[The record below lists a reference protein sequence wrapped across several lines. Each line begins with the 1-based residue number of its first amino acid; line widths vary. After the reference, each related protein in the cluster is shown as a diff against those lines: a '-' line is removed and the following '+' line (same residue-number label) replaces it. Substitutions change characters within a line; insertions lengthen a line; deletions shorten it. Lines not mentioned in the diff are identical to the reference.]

1 MIRHY
6 GSNGRRADKQV
17 SLGHDPEKLA
27 ERTISADAVL
37 KGEQEL
43 YIVRR
48 SDRREREEME
58 GLLRDSSNGIYL
70 PTDPYVIERIGHIW
84 SELGKWGKT
93 PIKGRWAYNTHGDYS
108 DAVFYYTLYGET
120 QCSLFLEQ
128 DGVKAVERN
137 LDLPRVRED
146 IIASAHTSG
155 TIKRWRGHS
164 FKMFTSEL
172 EARKFIRQQTIADG
186 LAAGLDAFIQDA
198 DLPEQ
203 VIVKVTEH
211 HKTNEPILNRAYG
224 TAQRSFRAAVDAGSE
239 HRTFKLQYG
248 EDGFPTISFSS
259 MSTFM

>member
-6 GSNGRRADKQV
+6 SRYGKRADEKV
-17 SLGHDPEKLA
+17 TLNHDPDRQA

-48 SDRREREEME
+48 SDRREREEIE

-70 PTDPYVIERIGHIW
+70 PTDPYVIERVGHIW

-93 PIKGRWAYNTHGDYS
+93 PSKGRWSYGAHGDYS
-108 DAVFYYTLYGET
+108 DAQFYYTLWSDT
-120 QCSLFLEQ
+120 HQSSLLN
-128 DGVKAVERN
+128 GVEADERN

-146 IIASAHTSG
+146 VIASAHISG
-155 TIKRWRGHS
+155 TIKRWYGQG
-164 FKMFTSEL
+164 FKLFTSEL

-186 LAAGLDAFIQDA
+186 LEAGIDAFIRDA

-211 HKTNEPILNRAYG
+211 HKTNEPIHNRQWG
-224 TAQRSFRAAVDAGSE
+224 TAQRNFRAAVAAGTE
-239 HRTFKLQYG
+239 HQTFKLQYE
-248 EDGFPTISFSS
+248 EDGFPAISFSS
-259 MSTFM
+259 VSTFM